1 MAGDVPESNSNNA
14 ENTRIS
20 AGLTSVENIPMLGS
34 GGGDM
39 KEKDEKERDEKEKDE
54 KERDKKDKKDKKKNK
69 KRKKKKKK
77 KDKKEKKE
85 KKEVRVNSWQDV
97 SHHGMGKMFH
107 TMGWAR
113 CFTRWDGQDV
123 SHYGDGQDVSHYG
136 RRAFVLTSLRYSNP
150 QKSAKKSHKK
160 SSSKKSKVR

>member
-1 MAGDVPESNSNNA
+1 MPGASLAGDVPESNSDNA

-20 AGLTSVENIPMLGS
+20 AGLTSVENIPMLGG

-39 KEKDEKERDEKEKDE
+39 KEKDEKEKDEKEK
-54 KERDKKDKKDKKKNK
+54 DKKDKKDKKKNK

-85 KKEVRVNSWQDV
+85 KKEVRVNSC
-97 SHHGMGKMFH
+97 KMFH

-113 CFTRWDGQDV
+113 CFTLWDGQDV
-123 SHYGDGQDVSHYG
+123 
-136 RRAFVLTSLRYSNP
+136 
-150 QKSAKKSHKK
+150 
-160 SSSKKSKVR
+160 